1 MSELEKQ
8 TQQDRE
14 DDRDIRALMRETD
27 YSGRLRD
34 EFKRDLLREINHNFR
49 YHRLR
54 SRILP
59 VAVVVLLGISAAWW
73 TTDVGSDGFNLLPTG
88 RAVDGVPVVEAPM
101 THTRFNV
108 PTVDGDERHSLR
120 ATEGVYDQIAS
131 GDAKVLRLEIRQIGN
146 DVVQCVWL
154 EVLHNGEPTEVMRT
168 IGDSARFSRQWSDF
182 QSGPARELV
191 EAIRRDAV
199 TPQRIERVT
208 IGGREFAMG
217 IWTWNTKEYGQVIY
231 RRSLR

>member
-1 MSELEKQ
+1 MSEREKQ
-8 TQQDRE
+8 TQQDCE

-73 TTDVGSDGFNLLPTG
+73 TTDVGSDGFSLRPTG

-101 THTRFNV
+101 TRTQINV
-108 PTVDGDERHSLR
+108 PTADGDEHQSLR
-120 ATEGVYDQIAS
+120 AAEGVFDQIAAR
-131 GDAKVLRLEIRQIGN
+131 DAKVLRLEIRQIGN
-146 DVVQCVWL
+146 DVVKCVWL
-154 EVLHNGEPTEVMRT
+154 EVLHNGEPTEVVRK
-168 IGDSARFSRQWSDF
+168 IGDSERFSRQWSGF
-182 QSGPARELV
+182 QSGPARELI
-191 EAIRRDAV
+191 EAIQRDSVA
-199 TPQRIERVT
+199 PQRVERMT
-208 IGGREFAMG
+208 FEGREFAMG
-217 IWTWNTKEYGQVIY
+217 TWTWNTEKYGQVIY